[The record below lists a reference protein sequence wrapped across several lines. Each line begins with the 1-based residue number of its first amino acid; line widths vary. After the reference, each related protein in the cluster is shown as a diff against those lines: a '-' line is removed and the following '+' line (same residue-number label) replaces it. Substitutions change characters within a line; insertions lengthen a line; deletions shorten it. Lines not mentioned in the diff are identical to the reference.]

1 MKTITILSL
10 LISSVFAYDAFF
22 ENTRRAELFEKTDF
36 NVPTIRVNMSEQ
48 ELKNLHLSYQ
58 CRRDTS
64 TIYYTR
70 NDDCY
75 TAPWI
80 NLNEIL
86 NKIVDKKIIKKSKMS
101 SSDLAFLTKTDISIE
116 EFESLI
122 TKYTSYSL
130 EEIFRSSYGFFEIP
144 EYTVKNATLNFELDG
159 KVETVEQAKLSIG
172 GNYTK
177 GFSKLG
183 YNINIKKGTL
193 FGVKNLRLRTEV
205 VDPAFLRDKIAY
217 DACNLLGLPT
227 LSANYAK
234 LYFNDEYMGFYLL
247 RDAIKKKWVE
257 NKFGEKLLPTSKS
270 VSLNDGDQPGV

>member
-1 MKTITILSL
+1 M
-10 LISSVFAYDAFF
+10 D
-22 ENTRRAELFEKTDF
+22 
-36 NVPTIRVNMSEQ
+36 EQ

-58 CRRDTS
+58 CRRDTNR
-64 TIYYTR
+64 IYYTR

-159 KVETVEQAKLSIG
+159 YVFICSILYY
-172 GNYTK
+172 NFLYLFLF
-177 GFSKLG
+177 FSFHL
-183 YNINIKKGTL
+183 IIL
-193 FGVKNLRLRTEV
+193 
-205 VDPAFLRDKIAY
+205 
-217 DACNLLGLPT
+217 C
-227 LSANYAK
+227 
-234 LYFNDEYMGFYLL
+234 
-247 RDAIKKKWVE
+247 
-257 NKFGEKLLPTSKS
+257 
-270 VSLNDGDQPGV
+270 